1 MHGLSCNHSH
11 CRRLEVVVPLRLG
24 AWAASRDDQ
33 PPTTASLLALLPG
46 LLPGLLLLHPRTH
59 AW

>member
-1 MHGLSCNHSH
+1 MWAP
-11 CRRLEVVVPLRLG
+11 CRRFEVVLPLKLG
-24 AWAASRDDQ
+24 AWAGNPQ
-33 PPTTASLLALLPG
+33 EQLGPASLLALLPG

>member
-1 MHGLSCNHSH
+1 M
-11 CRRLEVVVPLRLG
+11 VVPLRLG

-33 PPTTASLLALLPG
+33 PPTMASLLALLPG